1 MSLVRWLRK
10 NNKKIMAIVVI
21 VIMVGFI
28 GGSYIQQLG
37 RRAAARRQTVAY
49 FADDQPITNYD
60 LGLARRDLE
69 ILKMLRADDILTS
82 LSVPLFRTRDLLA
95 LLLSELLFAD
105 RTTSPALVNHIKQI
119 RTANQYRI
127 SDKQINDI
135 YNRSMSSDV
144 YWLLLKNEARRAGVK
159 TSDNFSGNQLART
172 IPHVTGGATYK
183 QLIASIVNR
192 RGLSEKQILTMFGD
206 LIAVLNYAKMV
217 CTTEDITD
225 SQIMYNVSYENE
237 RIDLEFVSFDSA
249 VFAEDQPEPT
259 HQEISEQFDKY
270 KQSFAGDITEQNP
283 YGFGYKLPDR
293 VRLEYIAVK
302 LDDISTT
309 VTRPTHEEAEEY
321 YQKYREQMFTEQVP
335 LAPNDPNSM
344 TVDRTRSYAEVA
356 ATILKGLLLRKVN
369 SRADRILQD
378 AKTLTEAAF
387 ENVDTEPTSL
397 SAEQF
402 RQLAGDYETAA
413 EQMSEKY
420 EINVY
425 TGKTG
430 LLSANDI
437 RTDKTLGTL
446 YLPGYGYNPVALVR
460 LVFAVDE
467 LTVSELGPFEAPK
480 PSLYQNIGP
489 LKDISAQMTGQTT
502 GQIMA
507 LVRVI
512 EAKKVAEPDS
522 IDQSF
527 SAGTLVLEQT
537 PEQTG
542 EQDVYA
548 VKQQVV
554 KDLKRL
560 AAMDTAKR
568 KAEEFLE
575 LATKDGWDS
584 AVDKFN
590 ELYGQ
595 QEKQDQSGAETF
607 RLQSFTDLQ
616 RIPGTALKTIAVQ
629 NEGDPAARLLLNER
643 RRESIL
649 RDRIYALVP
658 QDSNTPDTLPLVLE
672 LKPSMSY
679 YCLKNVSVKRFYRE
693 DYQRIKA
700 MRVYREDF
708 VRSQSLAPV
717 HFNPENILKRMDFR
731 LLDQDDRPP
740 EVNTPP
746 DPKGKL

>member
-1 MSLVRWLRK
+1 
-10 NNKKIMAIVVI
+10 
-21 VIMVGFI
+21 
-28 GGSYIQQLG
+28 
-37 RRAAARRQTVAY
+37 
-49 FADDQPITNYD
+49 
-60 LGLARRDLE
+60 
-69 ILKMLRADDILTS
+69 
-82 LSVPLFRTRDLLA
+82 
-95 LLLSELLFAD
+95 
-105 RTTSPALVNHIKQI
+105 
-119 RTANQYRI
+119 
-127 SDKQINDI
+127 
-135 YNRSMSSDV
+135 
-144 YWLLLKNEARRAGVK
+144 
-159 TSDNFSGNQLART
+159 
-172 IPHVTGGATYK
+172 
-183 QLIASIVNR
+183 
-192 RGLSEKQILTMFGD
+192 MF
-206 LIAVLNYAKMV
+206 
-217 CTTEDITD
+217 
-225 SQIMYNVSYENE
+225 
-237 RIDLEFVSFDSA
+237 
-249 VFAEDQPEPT
+249 
-259 HQEISEQFDKY
+259 
-270 KQSFAGDITEQNP
+270 
-283 YGFGYKLPDR
+283 
-293 VRLEYIAVK
+293 
-302 LDDISTT
+302 
-309 VTRPTHEEAEEY
+309 
-321 YQKYREQMFTEQVP
+321 
-335 LAPNDPNSM
+335 
-344 TVDRTRSYAEVA
+344 
-356 ATILKGLLLRKVN
+356 
-369 SRADRILQD
+369 
-378 AKTLTEAAF
+378 
-387 ENVDTEPTSL
+387 
-397 SAEQF
+397 
-402 RQLAGDYETAA
+402 
-413 EQMSEKY
+413 
-420 EINVY
+420 
-425 TGKTG
+425 
-430 LLSANDI
+430 
-437 RTDKTLGTL
+437 
-446 YLPGYGYNPVALVR
+446 
-460 LVFAVDE
+460 
-467 LTVSELGPFEAPK
+467 GPFEAPK

-512 EAKKVAEPDS
+512 EAKKAAEPDS

-527 SAGTLVLEQT
+527 STGTLVLEQT

-595 QEKQDQSGAETF
+595 QEKQDQSSAETF

-629 NEGDPAARLLLNER
+629 NKGDPAATLLLNER

-740 EVNTPP
+740 DVAARALHDIVEHGALDYAVY
-746 DPKGKL
+746 DLVV